1 MIPYGTR
8 GNGHSEAAPGTGV
21 APPIRNGSAVSVVIP
36 VYDRP
41 ELLAEAVAS
50 VLAQTIVPL
59 EIVVVDDGSSV
70 PVDATTLAEAARD
83 LMERGWTVQG
93 LIGRSS
99 AAPHADGFA
108 AAGRASADEP
118 QPELIVVRLPHSG
131 FPGKARNAG
140 VEAARGGL
148 IAFLDSDDLWM
159 PARLER
165 QLACLKAKA
174 GTRLVHTRELWLREG
189 REVSQSGQVH
199 ARLGD
204 VFADSLRKCVI
215 GPSTVLIEKSL
226 LAELGGFR
234 EDIEVAED
242 YELWIRLAARE
253 MVGYVDEKLVVKRA
267 GGWDQLSEKY
277 GMIEGFRIAALEAIV
292 ASSALPP
299 SRMEAAR
306 AELSR
311 KYRVFAA
318 GARKRGRNAEADDLE
333 RKADA
338 LDAR

>member
-1 MIPYGTR
+1 V
-8 GNGHSEAAPGTGV
+8 TG
-21 APPIRNGSAVSVVIP
+21 VSVVIP

-50 VLAQTIVPL
+50 VLAQTIAPL

-70 PVDATTLAEAARD
+70 PVDATTLAEAARVIPSC
-83 LMERGWTVQG
+83 GWTAQG
-93 LIGRSS
+93 RIGRYA

-108 AAGRASADEP
+108 ATAPVSSGLASADAP
-118 QPELIVVRLPHSG
+118 VPELIVVRLPPSG

-165 QLACLKAKA
+165 QLAFLEANP

-199 ARLGD
+199 ARSGD

-215 GPSTVLIEKSL
+215 GPSTVLVEKSL

-253 MVGYVDEKLVVKRA
+253 KVGYVDEKLVVKRA
-267 GGWDQLSEKY
+267 GDWDQLSEKY

-292 ASSALPP
+292 SSTALPP
-299 SRMEAAR
+299 GRMEAAR

-318 GARKRGRNAEADDLE
+318 GARKRGREAEAADLE
-333 RKADA
+333 GKADA
-338 LDAR
+338 LEAR